1 MDLTKRQIEIVHHLA
16 DGKTADE
23 IAAVLCRSVQTVRTQ
38 VKLACRRVGAR
49 NAANLVAQS
58 ISRGWIAPLVLVLLI
73 SDLHNHAARVRLPT
87 RTRETVSVVR
97 TVGRIEGG
105 IAA

>member
-1 MDLTKRQIEIVHHLA
+1 MNLTKRQTQIVNLLARGETAEQVARQFHREAETIRRHVMLARKRVQAKNTAHL
-16 DGKTADE
+16 
-23 IAAVLCRSVQTVRTQ
+23 IAI
-38 VKLACRRVGAR
+38 
-49 NAANLVAQS
+49 S

-87 RTRETVSVVR
+87 RTRETVSMVR
-97 TVGRIEGG
+97 AVGRIEGG